1 MVGKKRLEAMLNMF
15 KDLLELTKKALTF
28 AQGGDFSSLESIIS
42 EREEILKRIDSCG
55 NPQLGD
61 KEFESI
67 KEIIV
72 SVGELDKE
80 IASLL
85 QQEMTNISHEI
96 SDVITQLRVL
106 SAYSTG
112 NYSGGRFDTTL

>member
-1 MVGKKRLEAMLNMF
+1 MF
-15 KDLLELTKKALTF
+15 KDLLELTKKALTS
-28 AQGGDFSSLESIIS
+28 AQAGDFSSFESIIS

-55 NPQLGD
+55 NPPLED

-80 IASLL
+80 IVLLL
-85 QQEMTNISHEI
+85 QQEMTNINHEI
-96 SDVITQLRVL
+96 SEVITQLRVL

-112 NYSGGRFDTTL
+112 IYSGGRFDTIL